1 MDILV
6 KEDYERL
13 SLAAARLIA
22 QQLRRKPESVLGLAT
37 GTTPLGL
44 YRELVRMH
52 REEGLSFARATTF
65 NLDEYYGL
73 APSDPRSYRRFM
85 EEHLFAHVD
94 VDPARVHLPDGLAP
108 DGEAEC
114 ARYEQAIAQAGGI
127 DLQVLGIGRNGHIG
141 FNEPGTS
148 LGTTTQVVDLT
159 DETVSVNSRLVQ
171 AEIPRRAISMGI
183 KSIMRSH
190 AILLLAC
197 GPEKAEIVAKALE
210 GRVTPDLPASILQ
223 LHPNL
228 TVLLDREAA
237 AFLSPGEAAA
247 EVREVL

>member
-1 MDILV
+1 MEIAVL
-6 KEDYERL
+6 EGYGEL
-13 SLAAARLIA
+13 SQAAARMVGD
-22 QQLRRKPESVLGLAT
+22 QVRRKPESVLGLAT
-37 GTTPLGL
+37 GTTPLGM
-44 YRELVRMH
+44 YRELVRLH
-52 REEGLSFARATTF
+52 REEGLSFARVTTF

-85 EEHLFAHVD
+85 EENLFAHVD
-94 VDPARVHLPDGLAP
+94 ADPAKVHLPDGLAP
-108 DGEAEC
+108 DVEAEC
-114 ARYEQAIAQAGGI
+114 ERYERAIAEAGGI

-159 DETVSVNSRLVQ
+159 EETVAVNSRLVS

-183 KSIMRSH
+183 KSIMQSR

-197 GPEKAEIVAKALE
+197 GPEKAEIVARALE
-210 GRVTPDLPASILQ
+210 GPVTPDLPASILQ

-228 TVLLDREAA
+228 TVMLDRAA
-237 AFLSPGEAAA
+237 AANLTRTQTESRLRRA
-247 EVREVL
+247 R